1 MNAVE
6 RVDAFNR
13 RLIPVES
20 GMCSYCGKEF
30 CEPSEHNLLFDV
42 TSSSIS
48 GYLPL
53 SESLMCANCID
64 QLDHE
69 FRDLSDIRI
78 IGEET
83 RGVYIDTINWVVL
96 DTIN

>member
-53 SESLMCANCID
+53 SESLMCANCI
-64 QLDHE
+64 LDRE
-69 FRDLSDIRI
+69 FGDLSYIS
-78 IGEET
+78 GEQT
-83 RGVYIDTINWVVL
+83 RGEFIDTINWVVI

>member
-13 RLIPVES
+13 CLIPVES
-20 GMCSYCGKEF
+20 GMCSYCGAEF
-30 CEPSEHNLLFDV
+30 FEPSERNPLFDL

-53 SESLMCANCID
+53 GESLMCANCI
-64 QLDHE
+64 HE
-69 FRDLSDIRI
+69 LGHECGDLSDIII

-83 RGVYIDTINWVVL
+83 RGEFIDTITWEYSEN
-96 DTIN
+96 